1 MGTHQRPIAG
11 TIVPT
16 LESLPPYNRLL
27 VEAVL
32 YRYRT
37 GIPRRD
43 LPEPL
48 GDLLLGAYSHSADG
62 QRVGCARVCLSRN
75 CPGCRQRIR
84 PELTPPSDQV
94 IGRSKG
100 GLSTKI
106 HAIAH
111 SRDRNPLGFHLT
123 CRPACDARRRRPN
136 KIPTWWR
143 IRCWLTRAPM
153 LPIA

>member
-11 TIVPT
+11 TSVPAV
-16 LESLPPYNRLL
+16 ESLPPYNRLF

-32 YRYRT
+32 YRYRA

-43 LPEPL
+43 LLERF

-62 QRVGCARVCLSRN
+62 QTVGCGSVCLSTN
-75 CPGCRQRIR
+75 CPGCRQGIR
-84 PELTPPSDQV
+84 PELTPPSDEV

-106 HAIAH
+106 HAIA
-111 SRDRNPLGFHLT
+111 
-123 CRPACDARRRRPN
+123 
-136 KIPTWWR
+136 
-143 IRCWLTRAPM
+143 
-153 LPIA
+153 